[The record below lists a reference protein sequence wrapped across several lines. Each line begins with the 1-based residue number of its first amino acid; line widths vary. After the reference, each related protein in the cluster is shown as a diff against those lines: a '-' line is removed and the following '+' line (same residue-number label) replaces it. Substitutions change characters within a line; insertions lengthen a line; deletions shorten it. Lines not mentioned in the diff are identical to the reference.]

1 MKNNIKAITL
11 GHIHNDLFF
20 DRKVSISFDTLK
32 YDETSDYK
40 VLVQIEPPSIINII
54 DNISQNKNNFDL
66 ILTWN
71 STLLTECNNS
81 RLFPFGTCWI
91 NESDRKIHKKT
102 KKLSIISSNKTR
114 TAGHKLRQDIIDTV
128 PHNMDV
134 FGSGYRYIDNKIIG
148 LKDYMFSLIIEN
160 DRLDNWFTEKIV
172 DCLVTGT
179 IPIYWGCNNIDK
191 YFNTKGFIEFKN
203 INDFKESVLPILN
216 EDTYKNMLPFIN
228 ENFNLALNYV
238 NFWDRVESIIKEELK
253 KYND

>member
-1 MKNNIKAITL
+1 MKNNIKAVTL

-20 DRKVSISFDTLK
+20 DKKVSISFDTLE
-32 YDETSDYK
+32 YNDTSDYK

-71 STLLTECNNS
+71 PKLLDECNNS
-81 RLFPFGTCWI
+81 RLFPFGSCWI

-102 KKLSIISSNKTR
+102 KKLSIISSNKTQ
-114 TAGHKLRQDIIDTV
+114 TFGHKLRHDII
-128 PHNMDV
+128 NNARNSMDV
-134 FGSGYRYIDNKIIG
+134 FGSGYLHIDNKITG

-203 INDFKESVLPILN
+203 INHFKESVLPILN

-238 NFWDRVESIIKEELK
+238 NFWGRVESIIKEELK
-253 KYND
+253 KI